1 MARLKFYK
9 YTSKLGRLFYPW
21 NCRLCCGHCGE
32 RAGICADCASI
43 LPWCRAC
50 CVVCGLPIIPKE
62 DIPTICGAC
71 QQHKPYFDRLFA
83 PLWYQAPISEFI
95 VNFKY
100 FSQWEH
106 VPLLIELF
114 LDACPKP
121 PPDALLLL
129 VPCHPERVKVR
140 GFNPVYEFIRELRQR
155 MNIEFRGN
163 AIKRIRSTEA
173 QTGKTKRQRQ
183 VNVKNAF
190 EVTLDLQGKN
200 IILFDDVVTTGATV
214 NELSK
219 CLKRR
224 GAAYVEVWAIARTKQ
239 NINDRS
245 LIC

>member
-1 MARLKFYK
+1 M
-9 YTSKLGRLFYPW
+9 
-21 NCRLCCGHCGE
+21 
-32 RAGICADCASI
+32 
-43 LPWCRAC
+43 
-50 CVVCGLPIIPKE
+50 
-62 DIPTICGAC
+62 
-71 QQHKPYFDRLFA
+71 
-83 PLWYQAPISEFI
+83 
-95 VNFKY
+95 
-100 FSQWEH
+100 
-106 VPLLIELF
+106 
-114 LDACPKP
+114 
-121 PPDALLLL
+121 
-129 VPCHPERVKVR
+129 
-140 GFNPVYEFIRELRQR
+140 YEFIRELRQR